1 MLPKSTDVTRREFF
15 AFGTLAVLCLILGL
29 FPQPI
34 LDSMKWDVE
43 QLDRI
48 GVEARFRIAGVP
60 APPELDVPTVPA
72 LPDAQQPGGPKGGGQ
87 KGGGF
92 PKGGA
97 KGKAKIGEDE

>member
-1 MLPKSTDVTRREFF
+1 
-15 AFGTLAVLCLILGL
+15 LCLILGL

-34 LDSMKWDVE
+34 LDSMRWDIK

-48 GVEARFRIAGVP
+48 GVEARSRIAGVP

-72 LPDAQQPGGPKGGGQ
+72 LPDVQQPVGPRGGGPKGGGP
-87 KGGGF
+87 KGGVF